1 MLGTP
6 CQYFPARICC
16 ALPKSDINV
25 NIVFTLLQSSSRML
39 VSLRYLSFLEGG
51 EFNYLVVV
59 IIVGRQFKL

>member
-25 NIVFTLLQSSSRML
+25 DIVFTVIQSSCRMFVKVMNPITGL
-39 VSLRYLSFLEGG
+39 
-51 EFNYLVVV
+51 
-59 IIVGRQFKL
+59 